1 MINYIQEVAIMRQR
15 ERRIKLNTA
24 KLKGKMR
31 ELNITQEELAK
42 LIGVALSTLNRKLQ
56 DDKSGDTF
64 TIGEIIKI
72 VEVLKLS
79 KEEAI
84 IIFLPLLSQ

>member
-1 MINYIQEVAIMRQR
+1 M
-15 ERRIKLNTA
+15 NTA

-64 TIGEIIKI
+64 TIGEVIKI

>member
-1 MINYIQEVAIMRQR
+1 M
-15 ERRIKLNTA
+15 NTA

-42 LIGVALSTLNRKLQ
+42 LIVVALSTLNRKLQ

>member
-1 MINYIQEVAIMRQR
+1 
-15 ERRIKLNTA
+15 LNTA

-64 TIGEIIKI
+64 TIGEVIKI

>member
-1 MINYIQEVAIMRQR
+1 MINYIQEVAIMRHR

>member
-1 MINYIQEVAIMRQR
+1 M
-15 ERRIKLNTA
+15 NTA

-42 LIGVALSTLNRKLQ
+42 SIGVALSTLNRKLQ

-84 IIFLPLLSQ
+84 IIFLPLLSR

>member
-1 MINYIQEVAIMRQR
+1 M
-15 ERRIKLNTA
+15 NTA

>member
-1 MINYIQEVAIMRQR
+1 M
-15 ERRIKLNTA
+15 NTA

-56 DDKSGDTF
+56 DDRSGDAF
-64 TIGEIIKI
+64 TIGEVIKI
-72 VEVLKLS
+72 VEVLKLT

-84 IIFLPLLSQ
+84 AIFLPSLSQKCDYGSSTVLSNG